1 MNANNKQKDLDKYSV
16 LIVTCCNRTKE
27 LNSLIKSVLSQDL
40 PADEIIIVSDG
51 KLGKGVIQNSII
63 KYIERPLIKYPAPH
77 RNYGLS
83 EVKNDLV
90 FISDDDDL
98 WHPKKARLQ
107 IITQKMNNAGLVFT
121 EKKDFV
127 ESFNFDTIDDDV
139 SHKSVS
145 KNILQIRNS
154 LPLSSVLFNKRLV
167 ISFFNEDIIF
177 RAWEDW
183 VCWIDNSMSNVKILQ
198 IDAPLLGYR
207 ISSDSIRSNKYLVEV
222 NQLKWLFSRKASSI
236 FIKII
241 AITIALGRITRT
253 KISNL

>member
-1 MNANNKQKDLDKYSV
+1 MNVTKNYKELDKYSV
-16 LIVTCCNRTKE
+16 VVVTCCNRTKE
-27 LNSLIKSVLSQDL
+27 LNSLIKSILLQDL
-40 PADEIIIVSDG
+40 PADEIIVVSDG
-51 KLGKGVIQNSII
+51 KLGDGVIQNSNI

-83 EVKNDLV
+83 EAKNQLV

-107 IITQKMNNAGLVFT
+107 IIFQKINDAGLVFT

-127 ESFNFDTIDDDV
+127 DSCIFDTIDDNITFRLI
-139 SHKSVS
+139 S
-145 KNILQIRNS
+145 KNTLQIRNT
-154 LPLSSVLFNKRLV
+154 LPLSSVLFDKRIV
-167 ISFFNEDIIF
+167 SNFFNEDTIF

-183 VCWIDNSMSNVKILQ
+183 VCWIDNSMNNVKILQ
-198 IDAPLLGYR
+198 IEAMLLGYR
-207 ISSDSIRSNKYLVEV
+207 ISPNSIRSNRYLVDV

-241 AITIALGRITRT
+241 AIIYAVSRIIRT
-253 KISNL
+253 KITKL